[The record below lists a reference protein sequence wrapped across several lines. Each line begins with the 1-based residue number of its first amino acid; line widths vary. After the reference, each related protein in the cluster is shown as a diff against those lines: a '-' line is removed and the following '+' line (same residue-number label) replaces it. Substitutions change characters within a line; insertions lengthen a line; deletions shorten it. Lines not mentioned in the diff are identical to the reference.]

1 MRVYIGFDDTD
12 ILGSD
17 IGTGKLARRFEK
29 LLPADCRV
37 WGVVRQQ
44 LLVDPA
50 IPYTSHNSSACVVI
64 DYPTRRWRTF
74 C

>member
-12 ILGSD
+12 IVEAD
-17 IGTGKLARRFEK
+17 YGTGKVARHFEK
-29 LLPADCRV
+29 VLPAQCKI

-50 IPYTSHNSSACVVI
+50 IPGTAI
-64 DYPTRRWRTF
+64 M
-74 C
+74 